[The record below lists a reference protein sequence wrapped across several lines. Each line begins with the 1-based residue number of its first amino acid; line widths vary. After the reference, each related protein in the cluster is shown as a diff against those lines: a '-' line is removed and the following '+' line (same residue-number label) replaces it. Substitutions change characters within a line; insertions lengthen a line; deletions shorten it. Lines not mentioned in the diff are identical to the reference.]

1 MAGASTSETV
11 PLLQSAGTVEYGG
24 IEPKI
29 HSGYGRLRIPIKPST
44 AAPLAAGSTYQRIFE
59 QQLGAAAAD
68 PKNPLGS
75 AIYSL
80 IYGKE
85 PQDKEP
91 EKLHNEHRDSGLIL
105 GADKI
110 KPAHLGWNK
119 ETRQQYPEHWKLERN
134 HPSRVSARARY
145 NRPHAASSRPAVI
158 LPFSNNI
165 GPGNVIQPARTASD
179 FIAQGHD
186 LHYQDA
192 KTSSEVLSADREAIG
207 QFVHEAISGS
217 DPVSQL
223 QGAIG
228 AAGLGAKHVIETL
241 TGKVL
246 YGNIFHYVITI
257 P

>member
-11 PLLQSAGTVEYGG
+11 PLLQSVGTVEYGG

-29 HSGYGRLRIPIKPST
+29 HSGYGRARIPIKPST

-68 PKNPLGS
+68 PQNPLGS
-75 AIYSL
+75 AVYSSLYDREPHRIY
-80 IYGKE
+80 
-85 PQDKEP
+85 
-91 EKLHNEHRDSGLIL
+91 NELKASGLL
-105 GADKI
+105 LDAEKI

-119 ETRQQYPEHWKLERN
+119 ETRKQYPEHWKLERN
-134 HPSRVSARARY
+134 HPSRVSARAR
-145 NRPHAASSRPAVI
+145 NSRPHAASSRPGVV

-165 GPGNVIQPARTASD
+165 GPGNAIQPARTASD

-217 DPVSQL
+217 DPISQL